1 MRNLIMVVE
10 ETEIYN
16 DNVGQAVIHA
26 HKHRSTILNDKHE
39 IMLSKH
45 NGFDTQTQAVNPY
58 YIHLRSNIKS
68 LSTAFTNNFGEMT
81 SINKNL
87 V

>member
-1 MRNLIMVVE
+1 MVVE
-10 ETEIYN
+10 ETEICN
-16 DNVGQAVIHA
+16 DKVGQAVIHA

-68 LSTAFTNNFGEMT
+68 LLGNDVHKQKPRVRRRELT
-81 SINKNL
+81 
-87 V
+87 VD